1 MDEVILSI
9 LLFLAVFG
17 IIVLV
22 FILRELCSLGLNM
35 IEIRRIS
42 ILSYLN
48 TQMMYMIE
56 LLRQK
61 ASCIACEE
69 YEQAQKIEELMK
81 KAELE
86 INEIIKKNSTW
97 K

>member
-9 LLFLAVFG
+9 LLFLAVFYFV
-17 IIVLV
+17 VLV
-22 FILRELCSLGLNM
+22 FLLRELCGLGLNTS
-35 IEIRRIS
+35 EIRRIS

-48 TQMMYMIE
+48 TQMLYRIE

-69 YEQAQKIEELMK
+69 YEQAQKIEELIK
-81 KAELE
+81 KTELE
-86 INEIIKKNSTW
+86 INEIIKNNS
-97 K
+97 

>member
-1 MDEVILSI
+1 M
-9 LLFLAVFG
+9 
-17 IIVLV
+17 VLV
-22 FILRELCSLGLNM
+22 FLLRELCGLGLNTS
-35 IEIRRIS
+35 EIRRIS

-48 TQMMYMIE
+48 TQMLYRIE
-56 LLRQK
+56 LLRQQ

>member
-9 LLFLAVFG
+9 LLFLAVFYFV
-17 IIVLV
+17 VLV
-22 FILRELCSLGLNM
+22 FLLRELCDLGLNTS
-35 IEIRRIS
+35 EIRRIS

-48 TQMMYMIE
+48 TQMLYRIE

-69 YEQAQKIEELMK
+69 YE
-81 KAELE
+81 
-86 INEIIKKNSTW
+86 
-97 K
+97 

>member
-1 MDEVILSI
+1 MGEVILSI

-48 TQMMYMIE
+48 TQMLYRIE

-61 ASCIACEE
+61 ESCIACEE
-69 YEQAQKIEELMK
+69 YEQAQKIEELIK
-81 KAELE
+81 KTELE